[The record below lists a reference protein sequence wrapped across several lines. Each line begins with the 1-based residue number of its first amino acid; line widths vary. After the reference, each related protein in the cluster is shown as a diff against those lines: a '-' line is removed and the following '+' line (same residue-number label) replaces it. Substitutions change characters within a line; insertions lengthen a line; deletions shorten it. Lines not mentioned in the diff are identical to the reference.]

1 MAAAAP
7 ETATR
12 AVPAPEAP
20 HCRNCGAAADGAYCP
35 ACGQE
40 TRLALPTARQ
50 FLKDAAGRYVA
61 LDGRTWRT
69 LHALLFRPGFL
80 TLEYFAGRRRR
91 YLRPSRLFLVLS
103 LAMFA
108 TIRVVV
114 GVQPIDED
122 AVLFQ
127 SDAPAP
133 QAPVRAEA
141 AGDASGASKSAGAD
155 KAAATA
161 DKVAAARDKVAAAAD
176 KATAAGN
183 KVVSGSSKAAT
194 DAAKPASGPEETIV
208 LTPGIGLRVDD
219 RGQISVDGEGPV
231 AGAIRERLKRFNA
244 LPRQERI
251 EQVVL
256 GMVRYGPYAM
266 FALLPAFALLLQVL
280 YAGRRR
286 RHPARPRRYAEH
298 LVFAA
303 HNHAFVFLL
312 VTLSIAI
319 RWGPAT
325 LALLG
330 WGTIYGLRSMK
341 AVYGGPWLGVLA
353 RASAIALSYLV
364 LFAFVTVGLFLAALL
379 LR

>member
-1 MAAAAP
+1 MVAAAP
-7 ETATR
+7 ETASR
-12 AVPAPEAP
+12 PVPAPEAP
-20 HCRNCGAAADGAYCP
+20 RCRNCGAAADGAYCP

-69 LHALLFRPGFL
+69 LHALLLRPGFL

-133 QAPVRAEA
+133 QAPARTEA
-141 AGDASGASKSAGAD
+141 AGDASGASGAAGAD
-155 KAAATA
+155 KAPATA
-161 DKVAAARDKVAAAAD
+161 DKVAAARDKVAAAAE
-176 KATAAGN
+176 KVAAAGN
-183 KVVSGSSKAAT
+183 KGVAGSSKAAPE
-194 DAAKPASGPEETIV
+194 AAKAASGHDEAII
-208 LTPGIGLRVDD
+208 LTPGIGLRVNE
-219 RGQISVDGEGPV
+219 RGDISVDGDGPV
-231 AGAIRERLKRFNA
+231 ATAIRDRLKRFNA
-244 LPRQERI
+244 LPRQDRI
-251 EQVVL
+251 EQLVL

-280 YAGRRR
+280 YTGRRL

-312 VTLSIAI
+312 VTLSIVVH
-319 RWGPAT
+319 WGPAT
-325 LALLG
+325 LALLA
-330 WGTIYGLRSMK
+330 WAAVYGLRSMK
-341 AVYGGPWLGVLA
+341 AVYGGRWLGVFA
-353 RASAIALSYLV
+353 RAWAIGVSYLV